1 MTRTRW
7 IVAIA
12 LPLAVLVTLPLIAL
26 AGSSESATREYAGT
40 TSQNLDAA
48 FETVKTADGW
58 ALDHAAFDLKVRCE
72 DSTKVL
78 INADLSFAEPVLLDS
93 KSRFDVDENAL
104 FEAIHVHGRLGKNAG
119 SGTVELNVGALTQDE
134 KPQLCTSKE
143 REWTATTVG
152 SSPTPSTS
160 PSVASG
166 TPVEHLR
173 ISVDA
178 NGTAHVTRS
187 P

>member
-12 LPLAVLVTLPLIAL
+12 LPVAVLVALPLIAL
-26 AGSSESATREYAGT
+26 AGSSASATREYAGT

-58 ALDHAAFDLKVRCE
+58 ALDHAAFDLKLRCE

-93 KSRFDVDENAL
+93 KARFDVDENAL

-134 KPQLCTSKE
+134 KSQVCTSKV
-143 REWTATTVG
+143 RDWSAQRVATPSPSPSSTAT
-152 SSPTPSTS
+152 
-160 PSVASG
+160 
-166 TPVEHLR
+166 PVTRIEYLQ